1 MGKRR
6 AITILDAVRDPM
18 VFGPCFKDQATWASW
33 RAFLA
38 ALFGLPLDPSALET
52 YRACTGRSVP
62 PTTPF
67 REAWL
72 ICGRRAGK
80 SFTLAL
86 IAVYLAT
93 LRDYRKH
100 LASGERATIMVVASD
115 RKQART
121 ILRYISGLLNDN
133 PMLAK
138 LVMSNRS
145 DAFDLTNRVTIEV
158 GTCSIRA
165 LRGYTIAAALLDE
178 VAFWRDENSSDPDV
192 EVISSIRPGMLT
204 IPGAMLLCASS
215 PYAKRGALWDTYRRH
230 FAKDHAPVLVWK
242 ATTRQMNPSV
252 PQADIDNAMD
262 ADPARA
268 TAEYLA
274 EFRTD
279 VETFLSR
286 KAIEQ
291 CVSLGVSARAPLSS
305 LQYVGFVDPSGG
317 ASDSM
322 TMAIAHAETR
332 DGRRAIV
339 LDAIA
344 ERKPPFSPEAVA
356 EEFASLLKQYRVYTI
371 HGDRYAGEWPREQFR
386 KRGITYMPAAKAK
399 SDIYLELLPHV
410 SSRSLDLLDHP
421 KLCTQLISLERRT
434 ARGGRDSI
442 DHSPGA
448 HDDLANAV
456 AGAIYLAASKQAIS
470 FACGEVITA
479 PRTNQFENTPEYAD
493 YGWYMGQ

>member
-1 MGKRR
+1 MARR
-6 AITILDAVRDPM
+6 RQITILDAVREPL
-18 VFGPCFKDQATWASW
+18 VFGPCFRDPDSWAAW

-38 ALFGLPLDPSALET
+38 ALFGLPLDPSALKT
-52 YRACTGRSVP
+52 YKACTGRAVP
-62 PTTPF
+62 PSTPF

-86 IAVYLAT
+86 IAVFLACFK
-93 LRDYRKH
+93 DYRKH

-121 ILRYISGLLNDN
+121 IIRYIAGLLHSN

-138 LVMSNRS
+138 LVTSDRS
-145 DAFDLTNRVTIEV
+145 DAFDLANRVTIEV

-178 VAFWRDENSSDPDV
+178 VAFWRDENSTDPDV

-215 PYAKRGALWDTYRRH
+215 PYARRGALHDAYKRY

-252 PQADIDNAMD
+252 PQADIDAAME

-268 TAEYLA
+268 TAEYMA
-274 EFRTD
+274 EFRSD
-279 VETFLSR
+279 IETFLSR
-286 KAIEQ
+286 GAIES
-291 CVSLGVSARAPLSS
+291 CISTGVNARAPLAS
-305 LQYVGFVDPSGG
+305 LQYMGFVDPSGG
-317 ASDSM
+317 ASDSFAL
-322 TMAIAHAETR
+322 AIAHPENPTGQKR
-332 DGRRAIV
+332 VIV

-344 ERKPPFSPEAVA
+344 ERRPPFSPEAVA
-356 EEFASLLKQYRVYTI
+356 EEFAELLKQYRIYTI
-371 HGDRYAGEWPREQFR
+371 QGDRYAGEWPREQFK
-386 KRGITYMPAAKAK
+386 KRGITYQAAQKPK
-399 SDIYLELLPHV
+399 SDIFLELLPQIN
-410 SSRSLDLLDHP
+410 SRSVDLLDHP
-421 KLCTQLISLERRT
+421 KLINQLVSLERRT

-442 DHSPGA
+442 DHAPGA
-448 HDDLANAV
+448 HDDVANAV
-456 AGAIYLAASKQAIS
+456 AGAIWLAASRSAIPIVCPEIFTIPRQA
-470 FACGEVITA
+470 
-479 PRTNQFENTPEYAD
+479 QFEPD
-493 YGWYMGQ
+493 YTWK

>member
-1 MGKRR
+1 MARR
-6 AITILDAVRDPM
+6 KITILDAVRDPM
-18 VFGPCFKDQATWASW
+18 IFGPCFKDHATWASW

-38 ALFGLPLDPSALET
+38 ALFGLPLDAGALET
-52 YRACTGRSVP
+52 FRACTGRS
-62 PTTPF
+62 TTPTSPS

-86 IAVYLAT
+86 IAVFLACFK
-93 LRDYRKH
+93 DYRKH

-133 PMLAK
+133 PMLAR
-138 LVMSNRS
+138 LVQSNRS
-145 DAFDLTNRVTIEV
+145 DAFDLFNRVTIEV

-230 FAKDHAPVLVWK
+230 WSKDHAPVLVWK

-286 KAIEQ
+286 EAVEGCI
-291 CVSLGVSARAPLSS
+291 SPGVSARAPLSS
-305 LQYVGFVDPSGG
+305 TQYAGFVDPSGG

-322 TMAIAHAETR
+322 TLAICHAEYPTSR
-332 DGRRAIV
+332 DKRVIV
-339 LDAIA
+339 LDAIQ
-344 ERKPPFSPEAVA
+344 ERKPPFSPEQVVD
-356 EEFASLLKQYRVYTI
+356 EFAALLKQYRI
-371 HGDRYAGEWPREQFR
+371 HSITGDRYAGEWPREQFK
-386 KRGITYMPAAKAK
+386 KRGIQYIPAAKPK
-399 SDIYLELLPHV
+399 SEIYLELLPHV
-410 SSRSLDLLDHP
+410 SSRSLDLLDHQ
-421 KLCTQLISLERRT
+421 KLVNQLISLERRT
-434 ARGGRDSI
+434 ARGGKDSI
-442 DHSPGA
+442 DHAPGA
-448 HDDLANAV
+448 HDDIANAV
-456 AGAIYLAASKQAIS
+456 AGAIYLAASRAAIPIV
-470 FACGEVITA
+470 AGEVISI
-479 PRTNQFENTPEYAD
+479 PRTMQFENNEHSD
-493 YGWYMGQ
+493 YSWYMRQ

>member
-1 MGKRR
+1 MARR
-6 AITILDAVRDPM
+6 RINIIDTLREPH
-18 VFGPCFKDQATWASW
+18 VFGPLFKDPATWASW

-38 ALFGLPLDPSALET
+38 SLFGLPLDATALET
-52 YRACTGRSVP
+52 YRACTGRS
-62 PTTPF
+62 TPATKPS

-80 SFTLAL
+80 SHALAL
-86 IAVYLAT
+86 IATYLACFV
-93 LRDYRKH
+93 DYRKH

-121 ILRYISGLLNDN
+121 IIRYISGFLTDI

-138 LVMSNRS
+138 MVVSNRS

-215 PYAKRGALWDTYRRH
+215 PYAKRGALWDTYKRH
-230 FAKDHAPVLVWK
+230 FGKDDAPVLVWK

-252 PQADIDNAMD
+252 PQADIDAAME

-274 EFRTD
+274 EFRND
-279 VETFLSR
+279 IETFLSR
-286 KAIEQ
+286 EAVEA
-291 CVSLGVSARAPLSS
+291 CVSPDVTARAPLSS

-317 ASDSM
+317 SSDSM
-322 TMAIAHAETR
+322 TLAIAHAETR
-332 DGRRAIV
+332 DGKRAII
-339 LDAIA
+339 LDAVA
-344 ERKPPFSPEAVA
+344 ERKPPFSPEQVV
-356 EEFASLLKQYRVYTI
+356 EEFSALLKQYRIFTI

-386 KRGITYMPAAKAK
+386 KRGITYVPAAKPK

-421 KLCTQLISLERRT
+421 KLVAQLVSLERRT

-448 HDDLANAV
+448 HDDMANAV
-456 AGAIYLAASKQAIS
+456 AGAIYLASSRPAIS
-470 FACGEVITA
+470 AACGEVVTA
-479 PRTNQFENTPEYAD
+479 PRAHQFENNEHDSYS
-493 YGWYMGQ
+493 WYMGQ

>member
-1 MGKRR
+1 MTKRR
-6 AITILDAVRDPM
+6 DLDCAHDVMRRAKPIGQPRAPRRRFTILDAVRDPA
-18 VFGPCFKDQATWASW
+18 VFGPCFRDPDSWSAW

-52 YRACTGRSVP
+52 YKACTGRAVP
-62 PTTPF
+62 PSTPF

-72 ICGRRAGK
+72 IFGRRAGK

-86 IAVYLAT
+86 IAVFLACFK
-93 LRDYRKH
+93 DYRKH

-133 PMLAK
+133 SMLAR
-138 LVMSNRS
+138 LVTSNRS
-145 DAFDLTNRVTIEV
+145 DAFDLSNRVTIEV

-215 PYAKRGALWDTYRRH
+215 PYARRGALWDIYRRH
-230 FAKDHAPVLVWK
+230 WAKDHAPVLVWK

-252 PQADIDNAMD
+252 PQADIDAAMD

-274 EFRTD
+274 EFRSD
-279 VETFLSR
+279 IETFLSR
-286 KAIEQ
+286 EAIA
-291 CVSLGVSARAPLSS
+291 CVSPGVSTRMPLNS

-317 ASDSM
+317 SSDSM
-322 TMAIAHAETR
+322 TLAIAHSETPSSNR
-332 DGRRAIV
+332 IIV
-339 LDAIA
+339 LDAIS
-344 ERKPPFSPEAVA
+344 ERKPPFSPEAVV
-356 EEFASLLKQYRVYTI
+356 EEFAELLKRYRVHI
-371 HGDRYAGEWPREQFR
+371 VHGDRFAGE
-386 KRGITYMPAAKAK
+386 
-399 SDIYLELLPHV
+399 
-410 SSRSLDLLDHP
+410 
-421 KLCTQLISLERRT
+421 
-434 ARGGRDSI
+434 
-442 DHSPGA
+442 
-448 HDDLANAV
+448 
-456 AGAIYLAASKQAIS
+456 
-470 FACGEVITA
+470 
-479 PRTNQFENTPEYAD
+479 
-493 YGWYMGQ
+493 

>member
-1 MGKRR
+1 MTKRR
-6 AITILDAVRDPM
+6 AITILDAVRDPA
-18 VFGPCFKDQATWASW
+18 VFGPCFRDPDSWSAW

-52 YRACTGRSVP
+52 YKACTGRAVP
-62 PTTPF
+62 PSTPF

-86 IAVYLAT
+86 IAVFLAT

-121 ILRYISGLLNDN
+121 IIRYISGLLNDN

-138 LVMSNRS
+138 LVTSNRS
-145 DAFDLTNRVTIEV
+145 DAFDLSNRVTIEV

-204 IPGAMLLCASS
+204 IPGAMLLCASL
-215 PYAKRGALWDTYRRH
+215 PYARRGALWDAYKRH
-230 FAKDHAPVLVWK
+230 WAKDDAPALVWK
-242 ATTRQMNPSV
+242 AATRTMNPSV
-252 PQADIDNAMD
+252 PQADIDAAMD

-268 TAEYLA
+268 TAEYMG

-279 VETFLSR
+279 VESFLSR
-286 KAIEQ
+286 EAVES
-291 CVSLGVSARAPLSS
+291 CTSPGVSARAPLNN
-305 LQYVGFVDPSGG
+305 LQYVAFVDPSGG
-317 ASDSM
+317 SSDSI
-322 TMAIAHAETR
+322 TMAIAHTETR
-332 DGRRAIV
+332 DGARVIV
-339 LDAIA
+339 LDAIS
-344 ERKPPFSPEAVA
+344 ERKPPFSPEAVVA
-356 EEFASLLKQYRVYTI
+356 EFSDLLKQYRVHTV
-371 HGDRYAGEWPREQFR
+371 HGDRFAGEWPREQFK
-386 KRGITYMPAAKAK
+386 KRGIQYIAAAKPK
-399 SDIYLELLPHV
+399 SDLYLEMLPHV
-410 SSRSLDLLDHP
+410 NSRSVDLFDHP
-421 KLCTQLISLERRT
+421 KLINQLVSLERRT

-442 DHSPGA
+442 DHAPGA
-448 HDDLANAV
+448 HDDVANAV
-456 AGAIYLAASKQAIS
+456 AGAIWLAASRSAIPIVCPEI
-470 FACGEVITA
+470 FTI
-479 PRTNQFENTPEYAD
+479 PRRAQFEPD
-493 YGWYMGQ
+493 YTWK